1 MKIYSVMLLLSFNMH
16 KIRISLQH
24 LLAGLFDHL
33 YCSVGEATPLHA
45 RGLQFKLSL
54 GHWKF

>member
-1 MKIYSVMLLLSFNMH
+1 MLLLSFNMH